1 MGLRKKTFLY
11 SIMLAVILIAFVI
24 GYFILML
31 PSLYV
36 DYVMDSNLHSVMEI
50 QQSYMENRTY
60 EDLKVRNP
68 TAVFTIVVPDEGDEI
83 YMEGK
88 FFKLTVR
95 VQDEEL
101 QKILDS
107 VRAAMRRGEN
117 FDLGDMIQHDRPK
130 QSDAGAEQNGI
141 GHRSLEDAANDMNLE
156 GIDFSQLESLW
167 NGGLKQKFTGQ
178 NMISADYPIEAELE
192 RHPASDTVYRGEYY
206 KVHSVSEQIVVY
218 ESGVSDGD
226 YSYTSYMAMGWAED
240 AFIMTLMPTMTP
252 QMEEITPVV
261 RGSLP
266 MIIAVIFLTV
276 LISSRFFSGKIVS
289 PIIRLADSAENA
301 AIAGNFEADGFVIDS
316 GDEIGILGRNLHEL
330 YHKLHENYEELERKN
345 RILEEENE
353 RQEVFLRASSHQLK
367 TPVAAALLLVEGM
380 MNEVGKYKDTKAYLP
395 EVKRQLLSMRKIIED
410 ILYLNHCADRMQTEN
425 IDLRGVVQ
433 ELVKSYLIQA
443 ESRGLCIDMKG
454 RGTVTADR
462 EMLRIIV
469 DNLLSNAVQYTPDEQ
484 RILVSVD
491 NEGIVIT
498 NYGVTIEE
506 KLLPNIFEP
515 FVSSDMSRKGKG
527 LGLYVASYYC
537 RRMGYR
543 IEIRNIE
550 NGVQAKVVFREKGG
564 EPACC

>member
-11 SIMLAVILIAFVI
+11 SIALAVIMIAFVI

-36 DYVMDSNLHSVMEI
+36 GYVMDSNLHSVMEI

-60 EDLKVRNP
+60 DDLKVRNP
-68 TAVFTIVVPDEGDEI
+68 SAVFSIVIPDEGDEI
-83 YMEGK
+83 YLEGK

-95 VQDEEL
+95 VRDEEL
-101 QKILDS
+101 QRVLDG
-107 VRAAMRRGEN
+107 VRSAMRRGEPQG
-117 FDLGDMIQHDRPK
+117 LGDMVQQGK
-130 QSDAGAEQNGI
+130 TGQGN
-141 GHRSLEDAANDMNLE
+141 
-156 GIDFSQLESLW
+156 IDFSTLEKLW
-167 NGGLKQKFTGQ
+167 NNGLKEKFTGQ
-178 NMISADYPIEAELE
+178 SMISAEYPIEAEME
-192 RHPASDTVYRGEYY
+192 RHPASGLVYQGEYY
-206 KVHSVSEQIVVY
+206 KVHPAAENIVVC

-226 YSYTSYMAMGWAED
+226 YSYTSYLAMGWAED
-240 AFIMTLMPTMTP
+240 AFIMTVMPTMTP

-266 MIIAVIFLTV
+266 MIIAVIFLAV
-276 LISSRFFSGKIVS
+276 LISSGFFSGKIVN
-289 PIIRLADSAENA
+289 PIIRLADSAESA
-301 AIAGNFEADGFVIDS
+301 AIAGNVETDGFMVDS
-316 GDEIGILGRNLHEL
+316 NDEIGILGRNLHEL
-330 YHKLHENYEELERKN
+330 YHKLRENYEELERKN

-380 MNEVGKYKDTKAYLP
+380 MNEVGKYKDTKTYLP

-425 IDLRGVVQ
+425 VDLQVLVQ

-443 ESRGLCIDMKG
+443 ESRGISIDTEG
-454 RGTVTADR
+454 AGTVAADR

-469 DNLLSNAVQYTPDEQ
+469 DNLLSNAVQYMPDQQ

-491 NEGIVIT
+491 DEKIVVT
-498 NYGVTIEE
+498 NYGAMIDR
-506 KLLPNIFEP
+506 KLLSNIFEP

-527 LGLYVASYYC
+527 LGLYMASYYC

-543 IEIRNIE
+543 IEIDNIE
-550 NGVQAKVVFREKGG
+550 NGVQARVVFREKEG
-564 EPACC
+564 EPICC

>member
-11 SIMLAVILIAFVI
+11 SIALAVIMIAFVI

-36 DYVMDSNLHSVMEI
+36 GYMMDSNLHSVMEI

-60 EDLKVRNP
+60 DDLKVRNP
-68 TAVFTIVVPDEGDEI
+68 SAVFSIVIPDEGDEI
-83 YMEGK
+83 YLEGK

-95 VQDEEL
+95 VRDEEL
-101 QKILDS
+101 QRVLDG
-107 VRAAMRRGEN
+107 VRSAMRRGEPQG
-117 FDLGDMIQHDRPK
+117 LGDMVQQGK
-130 QSDAGAEQNGI
+130 TGQGN
-141 GHRSLEDAANDMNLE
+141 
-156 GIDFSQLESLW
+156 IDFSKLEKLW
-167 NGGLKQKFTGQ
+167 NNGLKEKFTGQ
-178 NMISADYPIEAELE
+178 SMISAEYPIEAEME
-192 RHPASDTVYRGEYY
+192 RHPASGLVYQGEYY
-206 KVHSVSEQIVVY
+206 KVHPAAENIVVC

-226 YSYTSYMAMGWAED
+226 YSYTSYLAMGWAED
-240 AFIMTLMPTMTP
+240 AFIMTVMPTMTP
-252 QMEEITPVV
+252 RMEEITPVV

-266 MIIAVIFLTV
+266 MIIAVIFLAV
-276 LISSRFFSGKIVS
+276 LISSGFFSGKIVN
-289 PIIRLADSAENA
+289 PIIRLADSAESA
-301 AIAGNFEADGFVIDS
+301 AIAGNVETDGFMLDS
-316 GDEIGILGRNLHEL
+316 NDEIGILGRKLHEL
-330 YHKLHENYEELERKN
+330 YHKLRKNYEELERKN

-380 MNEVGKYKDTKAYLP
+380 MNEVGKYKDTKTYLP

-425 IDLRGVVQ
+425 VDLQVLVQ

-443 ESRGLCIDMKG
+443 ESRGISIDTEG
-454 RGTVTADR
+454 AGTVAADR

-469 DNLLSNAVQYTPDEQ
+469 DNLLSNAVQYTPDQQ

-491 NEGIVIT
+491 DEKIVVT
-498 NYGVTIEE
+498 NYGAMIDR
-506 KLLPNIFEP
+506 KLLSNIFEP

-527 LGLYVASYYC
+527 LGLYMASYYC

-543 IEIRNIE
+543 IEIDNIE
-550 NGVQAKVVFREKGG
+550 SGVQARVVFRKKEG
-564 EPACC
+564 EPICC